1 MATSAAAGGHGGAG
15 GGGGSSKHGTSTKH
29 ATAKATKKHGKERSA
44 KQIAAEKKWQA
55 AGTKA
60 EAAKIKGHHRKHT
73 KARGLAVGDGVMCC
87 SAEALAASL
96 RLTGATV
103 TDADVFT
110 LYQSTLCDPGAG
122 ASILATLEAAC
133 RFGLAGIRPVSFAP
147 VMFPRAGDLLG
158 VTLPAGPHSLTLDA
172 SGAVWTWGWLGDLD
186 DLAAGPV
193 EEAWVIS
200 WL

>member
-1 MATSAAAGGHGGAG
+1 MATSAASAG
-15 GGGGSSKHGTSTKH
+15 GGGGSSSKHGTSTKH
-29 ATAKATKKHGKERSA
+29 APAKSKKHKSRSA
-44 KQIAAEKKWQA
+44 KQIAAEKKWQS

-60 EAAKIKGHHRKHT
+60 EAVKAKGHHVKHAA
-73 KARGLAVGDGVMCC
+73 ARGLALGEGVMCC

-96 RLTGATV
+96 RLTGVTV

-110 LYQSTLCDPGAG
+110 LYQSTLCDPGTG
-122 ASILATLEAAC
+122 ASILATLYAAC

-147 VMFPRAGDLLG
+147 VMFPRAGDVLG

-172 SGAVWTWGWLGDLD
+172 CGAVWTWGALGDLD
-186 DLAAGPV
+186 DLAADAV